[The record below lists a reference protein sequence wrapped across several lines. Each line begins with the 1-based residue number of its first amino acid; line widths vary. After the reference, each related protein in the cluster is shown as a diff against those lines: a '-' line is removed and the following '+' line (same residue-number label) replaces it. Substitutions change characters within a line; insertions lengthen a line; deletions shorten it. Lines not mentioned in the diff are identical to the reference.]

1 MKRTGVTENKFKTI
15 YIFANALNTLL
26 VLISIINL
34 IFNIVSEN
42 RYIFVGS
49 IYLILIPY
57 FKFLQSQSYI
67 EIIPAAII
75 ILITIFLLYKS
86 SKEYCKLKE
95 KRPYYT
101 FLFLLWLIIASAISG
116 VAFNIDNFYKFDGIA
131 VNTVVLSI
139 ILILNVVAALM
150 LLSDYYKNNP
160 VKYYINP
167 VTTNDIFMYCNVI
180 PGVSSVI
187 LALLFTMKYCGEI
200 IDMVLI
206 IILYLMFAFLF
217 IYFIVYYL
225 YYYKKITKKFPKQK
239 WAKKSTN
246 KFVITQIISIT
257 VYLIS
262 FGVLKL
268 L

>member
-1 MKRTGVTENKFKTI
+1 M
-15 YIFANALNTLL
+15 
-26 VLISIINL
+26 
-34 IFNIVSEN
+34 
-42 RYIFVGS
+42 
-49 IYLILIPY
+49 
-57 FKFLQSQSYI
+57 
-67 EIIPAAII
+67 
-75 ILITIFLLYKS
+75 
-86 SKEYCKLKE
+86 
-95 KRPYYT
+95 
-101 FLFLLWLIIASAISG
+101 
-116 VAFNIDNFYKFDGIA
+116 
-131 VNTVVLSI
+131 NTVVLSI